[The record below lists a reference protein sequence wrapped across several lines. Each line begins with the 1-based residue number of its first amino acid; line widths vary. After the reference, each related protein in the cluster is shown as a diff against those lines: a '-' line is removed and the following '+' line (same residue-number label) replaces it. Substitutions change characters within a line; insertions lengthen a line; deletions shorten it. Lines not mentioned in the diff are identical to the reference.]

1 MQVAGTDERNAGTD
15 ERDERQAGT
24 DEVDAHLLDAPPT
37 ERPPAERTDE
47 GDVEAHSLT
56 EAPPTE

>member
-1 MQVAGTDERNAGTD
+1 MSGTDERNEREAGTED
-15 ERDERQAGT
+15 
-24 DEVDAHLLDAPPT
+24 VDAHLLDAPPT

-47 GDVEAHSLT
+47 GDDVEAHNLT

>member
-15 ERDERQAGT
+15 EREAGT
-24 DEVDAHLLDAPPT
+24 DDVEAHLLDAPPT

-47 GDVEAHSLT
+47 GDVEAHNLT

>member
-1 MQVAGTDERNAGTD
+1 MQVAGTDERNEREAGTED
-15 ERDERQAGT
+15 
-24 DEVDAHLLDAPPT
+24 VDAHLLDAPPT

-47 GDVEAHSLT
+47 GDVEAHNLT